1 MAKQMYV
8 LTEIRVD
15 DFDVDAV
22 PAQGRFKLVS
32 PCTKAEDRRSA
43 AVLTAISAMKSSAD
57 QRQALAGLKHLLKV
71 AQLGKPF
78 NLLLDKDAVHEAFPA
93 FFSNI
98 TKRDETV
105 WRYRRGDIRVL
116 FYYAADKMV
125 LLTHTLPKR
134 TDKLSAKDME
144 QAKQAVNDFLT
155 ATRNPGGLHWI

>member
-1 MAKQMYV
+1 MAKQVYV

-15 DFDVDAV
+15 DFEAGAV

-32 PCTKAEDRRSA
+32 PCAEPDNRRSA
-43 AVLTAISAMKSSAD
+43 SVLKTISAMKSAAD

-93 FFSNI
+93 FFCDI

-105 WRYRRGDIRVL
+105 WRYRRGDIRIL
-116 FYYAADKMV
+116 FYYAADKVV

-144 QAKQAVNDFLT
+144 QAKQAVTDFLT
-155 ATRNPGGLHWI
+155 ATRTPSGLHWI

>member
-1 MAKQMYV
+1 MAKQLYV

-15 DFDVDAV
+15 DFEPGAV

-32 PCTKAEDRRSA
+32 PCAKAQDRRSA
-43 AVLTAISAMKSSAD
+43 TVLTAISTLKSATD

-93 FFSNI
+93 FFCDI
-98 TKRDETV
+98 TQRHETV
-105 WRYRRGDIRVL
+105 WRYRRGDIRIL
-116 FYYAADKMV
+116 FYYAADKVV

-144 QAKQAVNDFLT
+144 LTKQAVNDFLT
-155 ATRNPGGLHWI
+155 ATRTPSGVQWI